1 MLHKDRSKIL
11 DILLMDYNFMIEQ
24 YPYINKILV
33 KMLNGNNLQ
42 NHLLM
47 GKMKRKMFK
56 KNLYILL
63 VIICQKKHQTIGL

>member
-1 MLHKDRSKIL
+1 
-11 DILLMDYNFMIEQ
+11 MDYNYMIEQ

-47 GKMKRKMFK
+47 GKRKRKMFK

-63 VIICQKKHQTIGL
+63 VIICQKKHQTIGF